1 MTAAARV
8 LPPRSPARWRF
19 EAYKWTTG
27 VAVGVAATA
36 LYLTNGWTHRIR
48 STELLDTAL
57 DRAIP
62 FYIHAVWFYLPFYIG
77 GFLIAVAT
85 CRDRRLYD
93 RSLVSILACAGLGAI
108 GHWLVPAEYPRPAV
122 LPPYADASA
131 AFLAWVQSIDP
142 PSNVFPSLHVAFA
155 VQLALILRVHRP
167 PIGAILLV
175 MAAVLSASTLLTKQH
190 FIADV
195 FGGLVLGAAIA
206 ALVLRPFGGLRGR
219 QPAPT

>member
-8 LPPRSPARWRF
+8 LPSRAPARWRF
-19 EAYKWTTG
+19 EVYKWATG
-27 VAVGVAATA
+27 IAVGAAASA
-36 LYLTNGWTHRIR
+36 LYLANGWSHRVR
-48 STELLDTAL
+48 STHLLDTAL

-62 FYIHAVWFYLPFYIG
+62 FDVHAVWFYLPFYVG

-93 RSLVSILACAGLGAI
+93 RALVGIVLGAGLGAI

-122 LPPYADASA
+122 LPPYANASA
-131 AFLAWVQSIDP
+131 AFLGWVQTIDP

-155 VQLALILRVHRP
+155 VLLALILRVHRP
-167 PIGAILLV
+167 PVGAILLV
-175 MAAVLSASTLLTKQH
+175 MAALLSASTLITKQH

-195 FGGLVLGAAIA
+195 VGGLVLGTAIA
-206 ALVLRPFGGLRGR
+206 AWVLRPFGGLRG